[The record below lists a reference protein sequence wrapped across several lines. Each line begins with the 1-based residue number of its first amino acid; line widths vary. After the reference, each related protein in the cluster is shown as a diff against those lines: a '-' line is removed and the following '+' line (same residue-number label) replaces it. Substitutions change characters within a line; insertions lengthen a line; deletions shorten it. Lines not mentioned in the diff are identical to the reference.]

1 MNFKKKLQ
9 TRLYVAC
16 ICIVLGVV
24 MITIPFLIPLADDF
38 LSSFGFAMMVVGLA
52 RVRNYRMITKTEET
66 IKKQEITETD
76 ERNLEIINRARSAAF
91 SIYLL
96 ILAAGV
102 MVLSLFGMHEVA
114 KWISYA
120 VLLLVLIYWICYLVY
135 RKKL

>member
-9 TRLYVAC
+9 TRLYVAFT
-16 ICIVLGVV
+16 CIVLGLV
-24 MITIPFLIPLADDF
+24 MIVIPFLVPLPDDF
-38 LSSFGFAMMVVGLA
+38 LSSFGFAMVVVGLA
-52 RVRNYRMITKTEET
+52 RIRNYHRITKTEET
-66 IKKQEITETD
+66 IRKQEITETD

-96 ILAAGV
+96 LLTAGV
-102 MVLSLFGMHEVA
+102 IALSLFGLYEVA

-120 VLLLVLIYWICYLVY
+120 VFLLVLIYWICYLVY